1 MADNHKSPGVASPY
15 SRILAVE
22 VWNFMSI
29 EHGRVEFDEKNI
41 INLKG
46 YNDSGKS
53 AILTALKVCLLNAN
67 PSKQASFIQDD
78 KGYFRVVVYFDD
90 GVQLLR
96 DKYIN
101 GQSLIEMYKDGVCIF
116 STKEGKALTRVSEIP
131 KPVADYLG
139 LVTFDGGSLNARSC
153 FEKQL
158 GVQTTGA
165 ENYKMFNTVLKS
177 EEIATAGSL
186 LNNDKNKLAADI
198 DAVDR
203 QIQAQK
209 TLLGVGDELT
219 DSMIAYLKDND
230 ATLDGLESAEDTL
243 GQAHSVVEAI
253 KSTRVYPEVPFVDTA
268 QLSLVGTIYGVV
280 SQLSAMKVHPQV
292 PAVSSERLSALTG
305 IADVISQLE
314 TLKVGPEMPS
324 VDMTQLSKLMS
335 IENAVNELSKLAV
348 PPVIS
353 EVDDRQFTVIVG
365 IHGVVTELASIVSA
379 ISKNERDLADA
390 SSELEKLQKE
400 AASHG
405 SKFVKCP
412 SCGELF
418 DPELVHAHV

>member
-1 MADNHKSPGVASPY
+1 MSDVSANSGVATPY

-29 EHGRVEFDEKNI
+29 EHGRVEFDDKNI

-78 KGYFRVVVYFDD
+78 KEYFRVVVYFDD
-90 GVQLLR
+90 GVQLMR

-101 GQSLIEMYKDGVCIF
+101 GQSLIEMRKDGQCIF
-116 STKEGKALTRVSEIP
+116 STKEGKVLTRVSEIP

-177 EEIATAGSL
+177 EEIATAGAL

-203 QIQAQK
+203 EIQAQK
-209 TLLGVGDELT
+209 TLLGVGDKVT
-219 DSMIAYLKDND
+219 DTMISWLKEHD
-230 ATLDGLESAEDTL
+230 ATIDGIECAEGTLSSARSFISQL
-243 GQAHSVVEAI
+243 NSMPQ
-253 KSTRVYPEVPFVDTA
+253 YPELPLVDMSQWSA
-268 QLSLVGTIYGVV
+268 VGTIYGVV
-280 SQLSAMKVHPQV
+280 KELSTISIHPEV
-292 PAVSSERLSALTG
+292 PFVDGARVSALDAIKRISGELADGRVCPEVPVVDGTRLSALINLVQTKKSLG
-305 IADVISQLE
+305 EIPIYGAL
-314 TLKVGPEMPS
+314 P
-324 VDMTQLSKLMS
+324 
-335 IENAVNELSKLAV
+335 
-348 PPVIS
+348 
-353 EVDDRQFTVIVG
+353 EVDDRQSSILFG
-365 IHGVVTELASIVSA
+365 LSGVVAELHDIDDALETNGNNLRDVSV
-379 ISKNERDLADA
+379 
-390 SSELEKLQKE
+390 ELERLQTE
-400 AASHG
+400 AANHG

-412 SCGELF
+412 NCGELF
-418 DPELVHAHV
+418 DPEMMHAH

>member
-1 MADNHKSPGVASPY
+1 MSEVTGVANAY

-53 AILTALKVCLLNAN
+53 AILTALKVCLLNSN
-67 PSKQASFIQDD
+67 PSKQVSFIQDD
-78 KGYFRVVVYFDD
+78 KEYFRIVVYFDD
-90 GVQLLR
+90 GVQLMR

-101 GQSLIEMYKDGVCIF
+101 GQSLIEMRKDGQCIF

-139 LVTFDGGSLNARSC
+139 LVTFDGGALNARSC

-203 QIQAQK
+203 EIQAQK
-209 TLLGVGDELT
+209 SILGVGDKIT
-219 DSMIAYLKDND
+219 DGMLVWLKDHD
-230 ATLDGLESAEDTL
+230 ATLDGIECAEDVL
-243 GQAHSVVEAI
+243 ARSKSLVEAMNAMPRYPELPI
-253 KSTRVYPEVPFVDTA
+253 VDMSQFSAVGTIHGIMSELSSLRIQPEVP
-268 QLSLVGTIYGVV
+268 SV
-280 SQLSAMKVHPQV
+280 SDG
-292 PAVSSERLSALTG
+292 RLSSLIAIQR
-305 IADVISQLE
+305 IADELDPVDIQPEVPVLEFVQLFA
-314 TLKVGPEMPS
+314 
-324 VDMTQLSKLMS
+324 LMS
-335 IENAVNELSKLAV
+335 IEQTCKALRSIPVYSELTN
-348 PPVIS
+348 
-353 EVDDRQFTVIVG
+353 VDDRQVQVLLAIS
-365 IHGVVTELASIVSA
+365 GVVDSIGSISDDIARNDVNLAETA
-379 ISKNERDLADA
+379 E
-390 SSELEKLQKE
+390 ELERLQAE
-400 AASHG
+400 ASNHG

-412 SCGELF
+412 NCGELF
-418 DPELVHAHV
+418 DPELMHSHVGA

>member
-1 MADNHKSPGVASPY
+1 MGVSAGVANPY

-53 AILTALKVCLLNAN
+53 GILTALKVALLNSN

-78 KGYFRVVVYFDD
+78 KEYFRVVVYFDD

-101 GQSLIEMYKDGVCIF
+101 GQSLIEMYKDGQCIF
-116 STKEGKALTRVSEIP
+116 TTKSGKALTRITEMP
-131 KPVADYLG
+131 QPVADYLG
-139 LVTFDGGSLNARSC
+139 LVTFDGGALNARSC

-177 EEIATAGSL
+177 EEIATAGAL

-198 DAVDR
+198 NAVD
-203 QIQAQK
+203 QEIQAQK
-209 TLLGVGDELT
+209 SLLGEGDKIT
-219 DSMIAYLKDND
+219 DAMILWLKNRDSQLDDYED
-230 ATLDGLESAEDTL
+230 A
-243 GQAHSVVEAI
+243 VEALSNI
-253 KSTRVYPEVPFVDTA
+253 ASLRDSAASIPLYPEVPVVDTT
-268 QLSLVGTIYGVV
+268 QLDALYRILGVA
-280 SQLSAMKVHPQV
+280 SELG
-292 PAVSSERLSALTG
+292 AVRVA
-305 IADVISQLE
+305 
-314 TLKVGPEMPS
+314 PEIPS
-324 VDMTQLSKLMS
+324 VD
-335 IENAVNELSKLAV
+335 NA
-348 PPVIS
+348 
-353 EVDDRQFTVIVG
+353 Q
-365 IHGVVTELASIVSA
+365 VSA
-379 ISKNERDLADA
+379 LMRVKELESALADA
-390 SSELEKLQKE
+390 RVAPEVPSVDDHQIAMLMGLTTILGNIRDVEADLTTVDTNIADAARELERLQIE
-400 AASHG
+400 AANHG
-405 SKFVKCP
+405 SKLVKCP

-418 DPELVHAHV
+418 DPELMHQHA

>member
-1 MADNHKSPGVASPY
+1 MSATQGVVNPY

-53 AILTALKVCLLNAN
+53 GILTALKVALLNSN

-78 KGYFRVVVYFDD
+78 KEYFRVVVYFDD

-101 GQSLIEMYKDGVCIF
+101 GQSLIEMYKDGQCIF
-116 STKEGKALTRVSEIP
+116 TTKNGKTLTRITEIP
-131 KPVADYLG
+131 QPVADYLG
-139 LVTFDGGSLNARSC
+139 LVTFDGGALNARSC

-177 EEIATAGSL
+177 EEIATAGAL

-198 DAVDR
+198 NAVD
-203 QIQAQK
+203 QEIQAQK
-209 TLLGVGDELT
+209 SLLGDGDKIT
-219 DSMIAYLKDND
+219 DTMIIWLKNRDSQLDDYDD
-230 ATLDGLESAEDTL
+230 ALEAMSKAVALRD
-243 GQAHSVVEAI
+243 QAMSVPM
-253 KSTRVYPEVPFVDTA
+253 YPEVGIVDTA
-268 QLSLVGTIYGVV
+268 QLDALTSILGVV
-280 SQLSAMKVHPQV
+280 SELSSVRVA
-292 PAVSSERLSALTG
+292 
-305 IADVISQLE
+305 
-314 TLKVGPEMPS
+314 PEVPS
-324 VDMTQLSKLMS
+324 VDGEQIKALTHIQEMWGSLAGARVAPEVPSMDNSQITMLLGLSTL
-335 IENAVNELSKLAV
+335 IGNIQDAN
-348 PPVIS
+348 
-353 EVDDRQFTVIVG
+353 D
-365 IHGVVTELASIVSA
+365 ELARLDTNITSA
-379 ISKNERDLADA
+379 AE
-390 SSELEKLQKE
+390 ELERLQKE
-400 AASHG
+400 AANHG
-405 SKFVKCP
+405 SKLVKCP

-418 DPELVHAHV
+418 DPELMHQHF